1 MANRAWPDE
10 DDLAAWIPDG
20 ANLSVDFLALLPDLI
35 ADATDA
41 ILERIDT
48 GKLPDGY
55 PDGETCPRT
64 IWRAVLLEAAHLGT
78 RRDSAN
84 GVVAFGEYTIR
95 VNVDRDIAELLKFW
109 RLDPEP

>member
-1 MANRAWPDE
+1 MARAWPDE
-10 DDLAAWIPDG
+10 DDLAAWIPAG
-20 ANLSVDFLALLPDLI
+20 ADLSAEFVALFPGII

-55 PDGETCPRT
+55 PDGETCPLT
-64 IWRAVLLEAAHLGT
+64 IWRSVLLEAAHLAS

-84 GVVAFGEYTIR
+84 GTIAFGEYAVR